1 MIKIIF
7 STLLTAAFLAGNIPS
22 LVYAQEVSNNI
33 RTLLSSQGK
42 VLYGDEPNSIIVIDY
57 PENVKRV
64 AEYLDVLDVAPR
76 QVLIE
81 ARIVEVK
88 LQKEHALGINWVVM
102 ADKGYIPM
110 GRFKTG
116 GFTALGS
123 PPIPPQQNI
132 NFKPTF
138 YPPAQTSTGQESP
151 FTYAIFDDN
160 INIVLRTLAS
170 ALDTNLLFA
179 PKITTINNREAE
191 IKVTQKLPWAEPEV
205 SVEGTSGT
213 ITVTWEINFEEV
225 GITLKVTPTI
235 TEDGNIMMVLSP
247 EVSEKTSD
255 YTLTVTQGT
264 TSVPYTVPIID
275 KRSASTKVVV
285 GDGQTLIIGGMI
297 KDKITKGETKIP
309 LIGDIPYLG
318 YLFKSKKDT
327 YDKTE
332 LLIFVSPKVITPDE
346 YVYMARQEKY
356 LTEKGY
362 QKERQR
368 QKEGVITAQGREKE
382 KNDLLSARLD
392 LLTEKQKAL
401 TEERIK
407 LGGQVAK
414 EQENL
419 KILKNINR
427 QIIKDNK

>member
-1 MIKIIF
+1 MIKRIF
-7 STLLTAAFLAGNIPS
+7 STLLVTAFLAGNSAPF
-22 LVYAQEVSNNI
+22 VYAQEVSNNI
-33 RTLLSSQGK
+33 RILLSNQGK
-42 VLYGDEPNSIIVIDY
+42 VLYGDEPNSIMVVDY
-57 PENVKRV
+57 PENIKRV

-81 ARIVEVK
+81 ARVVEVK
-88 LQKEHALGINWVVM
+88 LQKEHALGINWKAM
-102 ADKGYIPM
+102 ADKGYLPI
-110 GRFKTG
+110 GRFTTG
-116 GFTALGS
+116 ALTTLS
-123 PPIPPQQNI
+123 LPPSPPQQNI
-132 NFKPTF
+132 SFKPTF

-151 FTYAIFDDN
+151 FSFAIFDDN
-160 INIVLRTLAS
+160 ISIVLQTLAS
-170 ALDTNLLFA
+170 TLDTNLLSA
-179 PKITTINNREAE
+179 PKVTTVNNREAE
-191 IKVTQKLPWAEPEV
+191 IKLTQKLPWAEPEV

-213 ITVTWEINFEEV
+213 ITVTWNINFEEV

-297 KDKITKGETKIP
+297 KDKVAKGESKVP
-309 LIGDIPYLG
+309 LLGDIPYLG
-318 YLFKSKKDT
+318 YLFKSKKDI

-346 YVYMARQEKY
+346 YVHMARQEKY
-356 LTEKGY
+356 VTEKEY

-368 QKEGVITAQGREKE
+368 KKEEAIKTQEAKEEFLKEQQREQEQLKRQLEAKQQAAAEKRKRLLKE
-382 KNDLLSARLD
+382 KQAAR
-392 LLTEKQKAL
+392 
-401 TEERIK
+401 
-407 LGGQVAK
+407 
-414 EQENL
+414 
-419 KILKNINR
+419 
-427 QIIKDNK
+427 

>member
-1 MIKIIF
+1 MNYTL
-7 STLLTAAFLAGNIPS
+7 STAC
-22 LVYAQEVSNNI
+22 YAQEASNNI
-33 RTLLSSQGK
+33 KTLLSSRGK
-42 VLYGDEPNSIIVIDY
+42 VLYGDEPNSIMVIDY
-57 PENVKRV
+57 PENIKRV
-64 AEYLDVLDVAPR
+64 AEFLDIMDVAPR

-81 ARIVEVK
+81 ARVVEVK
-88 LQKEHALGINWVVM
+88 LQKEHALGINWTVM
-102 ADKGYIPM
+102 ADKGYLPM

-123 PPIPPQQNI
+123 PPVPPQQNI

-138 YPPAQTSTGQESP
+138 YPPAQTSAGQESP

-170 ALDTNLLFA
+170 ALDTNLLSA
-179 PKITTINNREAE
+179 PKITTVNNREAE
-191 IKVTQKLPWAEPEV
+191 IKVTQKLPWAEPSV

-213 ITVTWEINFEEV
+213 ITVTWTINFEEV
-225 GITLKVTPTI
+225 GIILKVTPI
-235 TEDGNIMMVLSP
+235 INEEGNIIMTLSP
-247 EVSEKTSD
+247 EVSEKTAD

-297 KDKITKGETKIP
+297 KDKTTKGETKIP
-309 LIGDIPYLG
+309 LLGDIPYLG
-318 YLFKSKKDT
+318 YLFKSKKDI

-356 LTEKGY
+356 VTEKGY

-368 QKEGVITAQGREKE
+368 KKERAI
-382 KNDLLSARLD
+382 
-392 LLTEKQKAL
+392 
-401 TEERIK
+401 
-407 LGGQVAK
+407 K
-414 EQENL
+414 EQEAKEEFL
-419 KILKNINR
+419 KKQQREQEQLKR
-427 QIIKDNK
+427 QLEAKQTAR

>member
-1 MIKIIF
+1 MKNTVYSLWFIVYSIF
-7 STLLTAAFLAGNIPS
+7 LLSTMNYTLSTAC
-22 LVYAQEVSNNI
+22 YAQEASNNI
-33 RTLLSSQGK
+33 KTLLSSRGK
-42 VLYGDEPNSIIVIDY
+42 VLYGDEPNSIMVIDY
-57 PENVKRV
+57 PENIKRV
-64 AEYLDVLDVAPR
+64 AEFLDIMDVAPR

-81 ARIVEVK
+81 ARVVEVK
-88 LQKEHALGINWVVM
+88 LQKEHALGINWTVM
-102 ADKGYIPM
+102 ADKGYLPM

-123 PPIPPQQNI
+123 PPVPPQQNI

-138 YPPAQTSTGQESP
+138 YPPAQTSAGQESP

-170 ALDTNLLFA
+170 ALDTNLLSA
-179 PKITTINNREAE
+179 PKITTVNNREAE
-191 IKVTQKLPWAEPEV
+191 IKVTQKLPWAEPSV

-213 ITVTWEINFEEV
+213 ITVTWTINFEEV
-225 GITLKVTPTI
+225 GIILKVTPI
-235 TEDGNIMMVLSP
+235 INEEGNIIMTLSP
-247 EVSEKTSD
+247 EVSEKTAD

-297 KDKITKGETKIP
+297 KDKTTKGETKIP
-309 LIGDIPYLG
+309 LLGDIPYLG
-318 YLFKSKKDT
+318 YLFKSKKDI

-356 LTEKGY
+356 VTEKGY

-368 QKEGVITAQGREKE
+368 KKERAI
-382 KNDLLSARLD
+382 
-392 LLTEKQKAL
+392 
-401 TEERIK
+401 
-407 LGGQVAK
+407 K
-414 EQENL
+414 EQEAKEEFL
-419 KILKNINR
+419 KKQQREQEQLKR
-427 QIIKDNK
+427 QLEAKQTAR